1 MMSYVCNPSGQEGL
15 KFEASLDFVGGPHMS
30 KQNSTATW
38 TSVET
43 ESITNQSEAC

>member
-15 KFEASLDFVGGPHMS
+15 KFEASLDFIGGPHMS
-30 KQNSTATW
+30 KQNNTATW
-38 TSVET
+38 TAVET